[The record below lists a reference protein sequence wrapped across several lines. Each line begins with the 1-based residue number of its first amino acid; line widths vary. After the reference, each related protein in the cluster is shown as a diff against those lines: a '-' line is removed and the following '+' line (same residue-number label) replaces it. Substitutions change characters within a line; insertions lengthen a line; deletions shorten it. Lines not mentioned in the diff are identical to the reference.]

1 MKMMKNKRNF
11 CDIPIFS
18 VFFKPVQDF
27 PGGIARFEET
37 GGIAQ
42 IQGGRAVRIG
52 RDCHKPADFVQ
63 CGLRLRVA
71 FGFKLRQP
79 VEKLIVEKPHAGVE
93 QPQAR
98 NRFGKSEV
106 ASRIEDVAVAVR
118 EAEPRPG
125 FAAVEALGTGMS
137 GAISRASFAR

>member
-1 MKMMKNKRNF
+1 MRYSDF
-11 CDIPIFS
+11 FS
-18 VFFKPVQDF
+18 VFFEPVQSF
-27 PGGIARFEET
+27 SGGISRFEEA
-37 GGIAQ
+37 GGVPEIH
-42 IQGGRAVRIG
+42 GGRAVRIS
-52 RDCHKPADFVQ
+52 RNRHKPADPVQ
-63 CGLRLRVA
+63 CGLCLRGA